1 MDLQAFRQAFPEF
14 ANEQTYP
21 DPMVNFWAEV
31 GDSRLNKDRWGDLLT
46 QGMYLFVA
54 HHISL
59 AAQNVSAAARGRAPG
74 QHSGILS
81 GKGVGGV
88 SANYDTSSVSFQD
101 AGNWNLTQYGRDF
114 WQLMNIVGMGGY
126 YV

>member
-21 DPMVNFWAEV
+21 DPMVTFWSTV
-31 GDSRLNKDRWGDLLT
+31 GESMLNSDRWADLLT
-46 QGMYLFVA
+46 QGLYLFVA

-59 AAQNVSAAARGRAPG
+59 SAQNVNAAAVGGTPG
-74 QHSGILS
+74 QHSGIVS
-81 GKGVGGV
+81 GKSVGSV
-88 SANYDTSSVSFQD
+88 SVNYDASSVSFQD